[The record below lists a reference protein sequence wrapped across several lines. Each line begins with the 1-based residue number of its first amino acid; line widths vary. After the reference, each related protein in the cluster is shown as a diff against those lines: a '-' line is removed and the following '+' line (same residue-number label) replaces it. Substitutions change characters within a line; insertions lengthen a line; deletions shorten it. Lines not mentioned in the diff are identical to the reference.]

1 MDDQD
6 RVSQASSMATV
17 SSLPVHKSGGGEKL
31 QSFGKRYRSARRDP
45 NCPVVIR
52 GWLNKKDSAGLKL
65 WKRRWFVL
73 SNYCLFY
80 YKDSREECVLGSIPL
95 PSYNILFCSTR
106 ECKNRKYT
114 FKVVHQGMRSY
125 YFSADTQEDML
136 GWVRAL
142 GQAAAMEQ
150 EGTLNRRCCSYQDFS
165 QLGGSSESV
174 ASPSSE
180 GECFLQKPRYVS
192 RTLSEPSHLTGARG
206 PHPHAEQRA
215 RRPSP
220 SPSRDRCGLEDSA
233 SCGGSLTPRGQLG
246 SRPHTPVGRVDIR
259 PQNDPFVTPQP
270 LFYTPP
276 SPKHQFRP
284 HPPTPVLERWLNKP
298 VATYGSVHHGST
310 GRRTLAKSHSTG
322 GFPEA
327 LPPLPRTTRLGHVPH
342 PTHHHHHHHHGNH
355 VSVCVVPTTTA
366 VKPEMRD
373 TPPLRPLET
382 DADAVLTRL
391 CGCDKLLQALSMELA
406 QLQVDKISVA
416 VLQDSVQVAMEMGRM
431 QVAVETSRMPLEE
444 WRTQDAALS
453 QKALLQD
460 ELVTIRARMCDVSL
474 EMERVWAQYER
485 MESELS
491 IIRSH
496 LQHITDFGSPQ
507 HQSQAQRD
515 LWMMEDVLSALK
527 PNRDHHSAL
536 LRLHTLVPPAVRD
549 HHTHST
555 SPPSPSQTL
564 QSTAHMELQE
574 ANQMRAPQYDWTDP
588 SYERIDGRG
597 DGRSQAGPMGGWR
610 QTPDPTITSHKGARM
625 GEEEQMRTKE
635 KPASRKKPPIM
646 PCGPRRSRSSEP
658 RDETPFPLRVT
669 RVVTATLP
677 SSLVARRVAVDD
689 PPPELSPPL
698 PEQIPDPRPSPRPPS
713 GLDYV
718 PARHRVVSWESPP
731 RQTEDGARDGGPTAD
746 TLAQGPPSRP
756 LNPGQTHD
764 LALTPEQRE
773 AKLRRVQRIRER
785 VVRSAVRES
794 STTPVHLSDK
804 EVPLLTDDR
813 KLAGQT
819 PGVRCHSDGSAERRG
834 GAAEEKEAEPRSRLP
849 PPAGRGTNGS
859 VKHSSS
865 VTWYQREDGRQ
876 VSPDRRRGDDRSQS
890 SRAQWFLSTNQWQGF
905 IPLQSQGAEPLC
917 DQEVADIT
925 GRPEKPEEP
934 VSDAGDATSSSSSSS
949 SSSHVSHLSLEKMKE
964 NHALFYQIAC
974 DVSISDTDVTPGDH
988 NGNDVNDR
996 SDQNVRSDRNNNND
1010 AESSE
1015 EPPGEG
1021 VPVSEGQSGTT
1032 RRAWDALFHGISL
1045 PAPSDWFSS
1054 SPSLSKQGGDPEELR
1069 IQEELEAL
1077 APEVLP
1083 EVSCSSS
1090 SSSTSSSSTSS
1101 SSSQQDVLH
1110 HLKGEGRGDGAEKGK
1125 EEEAPRLGDEPG
1137 GVTKASEEVV
1147 ILEEVKR
1154 EQEAVKRDQDEGKK
1168 GQEGRKRNQEQTRV
1182 FRKSSSLSD
1191 SREAIPGDSGF
1202 GDVTTV
1208 LRGAGFGNTRV
1219 TVLRTSL

>member
-1 MDDQD
+1 
-6 RVSQASSMATV
+6 
-17 SSLPVHKSGGGEKL
+17 
-31 QSFGKRYRSARRDP
+31 
-45 NCPVVIR
+45 
-52 GWLNKKDSAGLKL
+52 
-65 WKRRWFVL
+65 
-73 SNYCLFY
+73 
-80 YKDSREECVLGSIPL
+80 
-95 PSYNILFCSTR
+95 
-106 ECKNRKYT
+106 
-114 FKVVHQGMRSY
+114 MRSY

-180 GECFLQKPRYVS
+180 GECFLQKPRHVS

-310 GRRTLAKSHSTG
+310 GRRPLAKSHSTG

-366 VKPEMRD
+366 VKPELRD

-453 QKALLQD
+453 QKALLQE

-564 QSTAHMELQE
+564 QSTAHMGAELMAPTRPPLPQELQE
-574 ANQMRAPQYDWTDP
+574 ANQMRAPQYDWTDS
-588 SYERIDGRG
+588 SYERNDGRG
-597 DGRSQAGPMGGWR
+597 DGRSDGRSQAG
-610 QTPDPTITSHKGARM
+610 
-625 GEEEQMRTKE
+625 
-635 KPASRKKPPIM
+635 
-646 PCGPRRSRSSEP
+646 
-658 RDETPFPLRVT
+658 
-669 RVVTATLP
+669 
-677 SSLVARRVAVDD
+677 
-689 PPPELSPPL
+689 
-698 PEQIPDPRPSPRPPS
+698 
-713 GLDYV
+713 
-718 PARHRVVSWESPP
+718 ESPQP
-731 RQTEDGARDGGPTAD
+731 V
-746 TLAQGPPSRP
+746 
-756 LNPGQTHD
+756 
-764 LALTPEQRE
+764 
-773 AKLRRVQRIRER
+773 RVRLSSCISVAEFSN
-785 VVRSAVRES
+785 RS
-794 STTPVHLSDK
+794 
-804 EVPLLTDDR
+804 
-813 KLAGQT
+813 
-819 PGVRCHSDGSAERRG
+819 
-834 GAAEEKEAEPRSRLP
+834 
-849 PPAGRGTNGS
+849 
-859 VKHSSS
+859 
-865 VTWYQREDGRQ
+865 
-876 VSPDRRRGDDRSQS
+876 
-890 SRAQWFLSTNQWQGF
+890 
-905 IPLQSQGAEPLC
+905 
-917 DQEVADIT
+917 
-925 GRPEKPEEP
+925 
-934 VSDAGDATSSSSSSS
+934 
-949 SSSHVSHLSLEKMKE
+949 
-964 NHALFYQIAC
+964 
-974 DVSISDTDVTPGDH
+974 
-988 NGNDVNDR
+988 
-996 SDQNVRSDRNNNND
+996 
-1010 AESSE
+1010 
-1015 EPPGEG
+1015 
-1021 VPVSEGQSGTT
+1021 
-1032 RRAWDALFHGISL
+1032 
-1045 PAPSDWFSS
+1045 
-1054 SPSLSKQGGDPEELR
+1054 
-1069 IQEELEAL
+1069 
-1077 APEVLP
+1077 
-1083 EVSCSSS
+1083 
-1090 SSSTSSSSTSS
+1090 
-1101 SSSQQDVLH
+1101 
-1110 HLKGEGRGDGAEKGK
+1110 
-1125 EEEAPRLGDEPG
+1125 
-1137 GVTKASEEVV
+1137 V
-1147 ILEEVKR
+1147 I
-1154 EQEAVKRDQDEGKK
+1154 
-1168 GQEGRKRNQEQTRV
+1168 
-1182 FRKSSSLSD
+1182 
-1191 SREAIPGDSGF
+1191 
-1202 GDVTTV
+1202 
-1208 LRGAGFGNTRV
+1208 
-1219 TVLRTSL
+1219 